1 MKRKTC
7 LMALLSCCLGY
18 VCAQNPSAVPE
29 GSFVVSYSNNIPVSE
44 AKEMFFTRDVELS
57 PCLYLKPDLQL
68 AGSTVTHIE
77 PCLLIE
83 EGKKVPGKVVIVSAK
98 TKNILYSQE
107 VEGFARG
114 YNLIKLEKPYEI
126 KEGEELLVGYTIKLT
141 QQPSGYTE
149 RYLAVNQNE
158 DVPHAHEATA
168 YLEGGRLYYS
178 DGFVKQGVW
187 VMNVIC
193 TPKKGVSANNRILFE
208 GFEPAAPYVTK
219 KGEELLFTTIVH
231 NLGGNEVNS
240 LTYELS
246 GFSEKPIVNTVT
258 DKEDP
263 KYRFPV
269 GIRREL
275 TFKVGIEE
283 SGAYTFRLAKVNG
296 QDNTL
301 TGLKGEGTVMLF
313 DEAMKKKFPKRQ
325 PLVEYFAGEWVPTM
339 GRGEDYLDEV
349 AEKMAE
355 QRITYNLYAI
365 HVGYPDPGF
374 FDPFEIPAGALIHS
388 RSDKNKI
395 FPSVALDR
403 IPYKGALAFSTSELE
418 SRLEQVFGDTY
429 SFWNFDLRVEM
440 DKQDPKKMTAYVE
453 IKELAKLNFKDLVFS
468 LSLVEDKVKPV
479 KQDNPRDGYLH
490 RNVLRASLNGE
501 SGEPLVMKDGTFR
514 KEYTFTVDK
523 LYSNDIKNIKV
534 VAVIAR
540 PITNEAITS
549 RGVLDSRMVSYGQ
562 FTTSVDCP
570 TSPALSHYK
579 VCVDDGLITVN
590 GEYDSI
596 EVYDLKGQRV
606 GLRPASSGVYV
617 VRIAHD
623 GIFYTE
629 KVIVQ

>member
-1 MKRKTC
+1 MKRKTY

-18 VCAQNPSAVPE
+18 VYAQNPSPVPE

-44 AKEMFFTRDVELS
+44 AKDMFFTSDIELS

-68 AGSTVTHIE
+68 AGSTITHIE

-83 EGKKVPGKVVIVSAK
+83 EGKKISGKVMIASAK
-98 TKNILYSQE
+98 TKTILYSQE
-107 VEGFARG
+107 VESFVRG
-114 YNLIKLEKPYEI
+114 YNLIKLEEPYEI
-126 KEGEELLVGYTIKLT
+126 KAGEELLVGYTIKLT
-141 QQPSGYTE
+141 KQPSGYTE
-149 RYLAVNQNE
+149 RYLAVNQSK
-158 DVPHAHEATA
+158 DTPHAHEATA
-168 YLEGGRLYYS
+168 YLEGGNLNYS
-178 DGFVKQGVW
+178 DKYAKQGVW

-193 TPKKGVSANNRILFE
+193 TPKKGVSADNRILFE

-219 KGEELLFTTIVH
+219 KGEELLFKTTVH

-246 GFSEKPIVNTVT
+246 GFSEKPFVKTIT

-263 KYRFPV
+263 KYRLPA
-269 GIRREL
+269 GTRREL
-275 TFKVGIEE
+275 TFKVGIED

-313 DEAMKKKFPKRQ
+313 DEAMKEKLPKRQ
-325 PLVEYFAGEWVPTM
+325 PLVEYFAGEWVPMM
-339 GRGEDYLDEV
+339 GRGEDYLNEV

-355 QRITYNLYAI
+355 QRIAYNLYAI
-365 HVGYPDPGF
+365 HAEYPDLDLL
-374 FDPFEIPAGALIHS
+374 DPFEIPAGAMINS
-388 RSDKNKI
+388 QTDKNKI
-395 FPSVALDR
+395 FPCVALDR
-403 IPYKGALAFSTSELE
+403 IPYGGALAFSTSELE
-418 SRLEQVFGDTY
+418 GRLGKVFGDTY
-429 SFWNFDLRVEM
+429 SFWNFDLRVDM

-453 IKELAKLNFKDLVFS
+453 IKELAKLNLRDLVFS

-479 KQDNPRDGYLH
+479 NQVNPPDGYLH

-501 SGEPLVMKDGTFR
+501 GGEPLVMKDGTFR

-570 TSPALSHYK
+570 TSPALGRYE
-579 VCVDDGLITVN
+579 VRVDDGLITVN

-617 VRIAHD
+617 ARIAHD